1 MQDIPLV
8 CAMGAFGLM
17 AGMVLCDHAAR
28 GAKGLLVRNAWTA
41 RLWAGIVCGMV
52 SAILVGAH
60 GLTLRAIELVL
71 FACILCHLSLTDI
84 DRREIPNADLVA
96 ALAIRLAYLLH
107 GMLTGGLSLAD
118 VSFYLVSSAV
128 ILVVLLASILV
139 ADRLLGDD
147 SMGGGDIKL
156 LAVCALY
163 LGWFHTLVVLFV
175 SCMLGLLS
183 VIPTLLRR
191 GRDEAGSLT
200 FPFGPP
206 IAIATVLGLVVFG

>member
-1 MQDIPLV
+1 M

-17 AGMVLCDHAAR
+17 AGMMLCDHAAR
-28 GAKGLLVRNAWTA
+28 GAKGLLVRNVRAA
-41 RLWAGIVCGMV
+41 RLWVGIVCGV
-52 SAILVGAH
+52 ASAILVGAH
-60 GLTLRAIELVL
+60 GFTLRTIELVL

-84 DRREIPNADLVA
+84 DRREIPNADLAA
-96 ALAIRLAYLLH
+96 ALAIRLAYLLY
-107 GMLTGGLSLAD
+107 GMLTGELSLAN
-118 VSFYLVSSAV
+118 VCFYLVSFAA

-163 LGWFHTLVVLFV
+163 LGWFETLVVLFV
-175 SCMLGLLS
+175 SCLLGLLS
-183 VIPTLLRR
+183 VVPALLRR
-191 GRDEAGSLT
+191 GRDEASSLT

-206 IAIATVLGLVVFG
+206 IAIATVLGLLVFG